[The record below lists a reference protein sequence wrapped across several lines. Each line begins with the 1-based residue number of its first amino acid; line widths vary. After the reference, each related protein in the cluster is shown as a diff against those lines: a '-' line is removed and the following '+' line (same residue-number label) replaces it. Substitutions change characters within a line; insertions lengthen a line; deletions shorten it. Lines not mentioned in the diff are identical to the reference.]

1 MPFLIALLWFL
12 VPAVVAADVPEAAYQ
27 RLNESLVEHHVL
39 PRYRRLAQATADLD
53 QAARAYC
60 PASGGGALAALRG
73 AYGKTL
79 DAWMGVQHLRLG
91 AVQLAM
97 RDHRF
102 QFYPDQGR
110 VDQQL
115 DRLLA
120 DADRAALETD
130 AFRAASVA
138 VQGLPALERL
148 LWTDG
153 RPARLVRGGFPC
165 ALAMAITA
173 NLTEMAA
180 GLVRDWEAGG
190 DAYSHIIAH
199 PSPDNPYYASSQE
212 AALDFFKALYGGL
225 QLIQDVK
232 LQPVLGAS
240 AAAARPR
247 LGEAWPSRRS
257 LANIVIN
264 LEALQALYRGEGG
277 VGFADLARTHGQD
290 LDLVPLLERAFQQTL
305 ATARGISAPLATAVT
320 DPALRSQV
328 EKLTLQVRAL
338 KQLVRTRLATNLD
351 LVVGFNA
358 LDGD

>member
-1 MPFLIALLWFL
+1 MPPLIALLWFL
-12 VPAVVAADVPEAAYQ
+12 APAAVAADVPEAAYQ
-27 RLNESLVEHHVL
+27 RLNESLAEHHVL
-39 PRYRRLAQATADLD
+39 PRYRRLARAAADLD

-60 PASGGGALAALRG
+60 QAPGGALASLRETHR
-73 AYGKTL
+73 KTL

-97 RDHRF
+97 RGHRF

-120 DADRAALETD
+120 GADGAALEAG

-153 RPARLVRGGFPC
+153 RPARLARGGFPC
-165 ALAMAITA
+165 ALAMAIAA
-173 NLTEMAA
+173 NLAEMAA
-180 GLVRDWEAGG
+180 GLARDWEAG
-190 DAYSHIIAH
+190 DEAFIRIIVH
-199 PSPDNPYYASSQE
+199 PGPDNPYYASSRE

-225 QLIQDVK
+225 QLIHDVK
-232 LQPVLGAS
+232 LQPVLGTA

-247 LGEAWPSRRS
+247 LGESWPSRRS

-264 LEALQALYRGEGG
+264 LEALQALYQGEGG
-277 VGFADLARTHGQD
+277 IGFTDLAWEHGRD
-290 LDLVPLLERAFQQTL
+290 PELVPLLERAFEQTL
-305 ATARGISAPLATAVT
+305 ATARGIPAPLAIAVT
-320 DPALRSQV
+320 DPALRPRV
-328 EKLTLQVRAL
+328 EKLALQVRAL
-338 KQLVRTRLATNLD
+338 KQLVRTRLAAALG
-351 LVVGFNA
+351 LAVGFNA